1 MNTIETPLAPATSMS
16 VAHSERVLDTLLL
29 VARRAD
35 ALARRQQQAGRETD
49 RRVWLR
55 AEFEIFEVSS
65 QPHREVS
72 ASAA

>member
-1 MNTIETPLAPATSMS
+1 MNTIETPTAPTPSTS

-35 ALARRQQQAGRETD
+35 ALARRQQKAGRETD

-55 AEFEIFEVSS
+55 AEFEIFEISS
-65 QPHREVS
+65 QPLREVS
-72 ASAA
+72 AHAA

>member
-1 MNTIETPLAPATSMS
+1 MNPFEMPAAPITSKT
-16 VAHSERVLDTLLL
+16 VAQSERILDTLLL

-35 ALARRQQQAGRETD
+35 VLARRQQKAGRETD

-65 QPHREVS
+65 PSHVDVS
-72 ASAA
+72 AHAA